1 MQIKQMQ
8 SSFPAET
15 PDTVKAGS
23 SNFGVLFPVQPST
36 LTFSLSSCDAKNVWF
51 KSLVKVE
58 KPPPHL
64 SRIPTPQQNRT

>member
-15 PDTVKAGS
+15 PDTLKSGS
-23 SNFGVLFPVQPST
+23 SNCRVLFPAQSST
-36 LTFSLSSCDAKNVWF
+36 LTFSLSSCDVKNVWF

-58 KPPPHL
+58 KPPQRL
-64 SRIPTPQQNRT
+64 S